1 MGDIGYSYYNVIVWN
16 SQGQYEIYPYD
27 LLDFEFD
34 GNDYDYLLFLK
45 FENLYFVPNISH
57 LISSL
62 EKIYNNDKSTLVVL
76 TPYKKPPLY
85 TASEDEFVFS
95 FSCNF
100 RFFKKLIETVNKTK
114 LLSTDLLFDLLDK
127 ITKNLTPFKKIL
139 IRQFPFEDNI
149 MTSQDVYD
157 VIIPHRGDN
166 ELLKSLLYF
175 LKQIRGTKV
184 LVGIDQP
191 VSNDLFRLKS
201 EYIDIPF
208 FHFSPNPVGP
218 YVIRNLLIEQS
229 KEDLLFFQDSDDI
242 PCSDRFD
249 KLAEYMQKEESELCG
264 SHELRVNYLDR
275 TIRAIR
281 FPIDV
286 MASLKAAP
294 WHPLLH
300 GASAIR
306 RAAFYKAGRLSE
318 ERNFGNDTKFLLYS
332 YFILNNIKNIDDF
345 LYLRKIRPESL
356 TMSTDTK
363 IGLEIRRRL
372 LYQWNFDFEE
382 IKKGNLRLE
391 DSSLV
396 YQPSIN
402 KLKMTRLF

>member
-1 MGDIGYSYYNVIVWN
+1 MGDIGYSYYNVIVWKN
-16 SQGQYEIYPYD
+16 QRQYEIYPHD
-27 LLDFEFD
+27 ILSFEFD

-45 FENLYFVPNISH
+45 FENQYFIPDISQ

-62 EKIYNNDKSTLVVL
+62 GKIYNSDKSTFVVL

-100 RFFKKLIETVNKTK
+100 RYFKKLIETFNKTN

-127 ITKNLTPFKKIL
+127 ITKNLTSFKKIL

-149 MTSQDVYD
+149 MTSQELYD
-157 VIIPHRGDN
+157 VIIPHKGDN
-166 ELLKSLLYF
+166 ELLKSVLYF

-191 VSNDLFRLKS
+191 ISNDLFRLKS
-201 EYIDIPF
+201 EYINIQF

-218 YVIRNLLIEQS
+218 YVIRNHLIEQS

-300 GASAIR
+300 GASAIK
-306 RAAFYKAGRLSE
+306 RAAFYKAGKLSE
-318 ERNFGNDTKFLLYS
+318 ERNFGNDTKFLLYC
-332 YFILNNIKNIDDF
+332 YFVLQKIKNIDEF

-363 IGLEIRRRL
+363 IGSEVRRKL
-372 LYQWNFDFEE
+372 LRQWNFDFEQ
-382 IKKGNLRLE
+382 IKKRHLRLE
-391 DSSLV
+391 DSSLM
-396 YQPSIN
+396 YQPSMID
-402 KLKMTRLF
+402 LKMNRL